1 MKNLFKSRSCGNMTA
16 SKSKQTCYEGLLQTA
31 LSALDSTKPHTHGPG
46 HDELSDVEPYFTDD
60 DTNDD

>member
-1 MKNLFKSRSCGNMTA
+1 MTA